1 MNQFDVMRDAISEA
15 KTTMRAADQMAV
27 DIAFMLV
34 GRLRAV
40 NNGKYHPRYS
50 EWARTNVL
58 KALKRE
64 LKNFDANTGKWKGD
78 AS

>member
-1 MNQFDVMRDAISEA
+1 MNKFDLMREA
-15 KTTMRAADQMAV
+15 VAEAETTMRAADLMAA
-27 DIAFMLV
+27 DMAIMLV

-40 NNGKYHPRYS
+40 NSRSYHIRHTEYR
-50 EWARTNVL
+50 RTQAL

-64 LKNFDANTGKWKGD
+64 LKDFDATTGRWKGD

>member
-1 MNQFDVMRDAISEA
+1 MGNNFDLMRDAVKEA
-15 KTTMRAADQMAV
+15 ETTIRAADQMAV

-40 NNGKYHPRYS
+40 NNDKYHPRHGDYS
-50 EWARTNVL
+50 RTQVL

-64 LKNFDANTGKWKGD
+64 LKDFDASTGKWRD
-78 AS
+78 